1 MALNKNVSLTNYD
14 AQLAAA
20 QRQQKL
26 AEMLQEQA
34 NAPIDVQSYKGVQAA
49 IPWTAVLAKA
59 LQGGLAGYE
68 GKKADEQK
76 AAIGEQT
83 RKGLSDYLQQSSAN
97 YKIPN
102 IQASPLMKEEQVRQ
116 PMAQPVGLQSMAPPV
131 GITNGMVQTPDRKNA
146 LAAALAA
153 QTTPPVAAPIAQA
166 APPMSAPQPDFRQEL
181 LSRMQAN
188 PGNYDQ
194 GLTQADFDKAKM
206 AQPAAAPSP
215 IASAMGPQSIPQGL
229 PKTISVPDMTPQPAM
244 INRPA
249 ADRQQMVLQGIA
261 SDNPLIR
268 QVAPSMYDQATKDVA
283 KENMASAIKAI
294 DIGDAD
300 PAVIKLYMESENPS
314 GAIDYLSKFGM
325 AKTEAKAKMDEL
337 AIRLAE
343 TANQDEKNR
352 LSRESIAAQTRASI
366 EANSANSRALTAS
379 IAGLTNNRAVQGQ
392 VLSTRK
398 EFDNLPEVKNFKSIS
413 QAYKDLQSAAGK
425 PSAAGDLS
433 VIFGYMKMLDPTS
446 VVREGE
452 QASAANATGVPAN
465 ILNIYNKVAKGQRL
479 NPGQRQDFLN
489 QANLRYQNNLQ
500 RHNEVVQT
508 YSGYANQ
515 IGVDPKNVVGNENYN
530 FNPAGVESTGAPAAV
545 GGWGKATVKR

>member
-1 MALNKNVSLTNYD
+1 
-14 AQLAAA
+14 
-20 QRQQKL
+20 
-26 AEMLQEQA
+26 
-34 NAPIDVQSYKGVQAA
+34 
-49 IPWTAVLAKA
+49 
-59 LQGGLAGYE
+59 
-68 GKKADEQK
+68 
-76 AAIGEQT
+76 
-83 RKGLSDYLQQSSAN
+83 
-97 YKIPN
+97 
-102 IQASPLMKEEQVRQ
+102 
-116 PMAQPVGLQSMAPPV
+116 
-131 GITNGMVQTPDRKNA
+131 
-146 LAAALAA
+146 
-153 QTTPPVAAPIAQA
+153 
-166 APPMSAPQPDFRQEL
+166 
-181 LSRMQAN
+181 
-188 PGNYDQ
+188 
-194 GLTQADFDKAKM
+194 
-206 AQPAAAPSP
+206 
-215 IASAMGPQSIPQGL
+215 
-229 PKTISVPDMTPQPAM
+229 
-244 INRPA
+244 
-249 ADRQQMVLQGIA
+249 MVLQGIA

-283 KENMASAIKAI
+283 KENMASAIKSV

-300 PAVIKLYMESENPS
+300 PAVIKLYMESDNPS

-325 AKTEAKAKMDEL
+325 AKTEAKATMDML
-337 AIRLAE
+337 TARLAE
-343 TANQDEKNR
+343 TANQNEQNR
-352 LSRESIAAQTRASI
+352 LSREGIAAQTRASI

-433 VIFGYMKMLDPTS
+433 IIFGYMKMLDPTS

-465 ILNIYNKVAKGQRL
+465 ILNIYNRVAKGQRL

-515 IGVDPKNVVGNENYN
+515 IGVDPKNIVGNENYN
-530 FNPAGVESTGAPAAV
+530 FNPAASGAADPL
-545 GGWGKATVKR
+545 GLR